1 MTFEAAQFF
10 AQAQGS
16 AAGAVST
23 GEAVAFWVLGPL
35 ALVGALGMVFAR
47 NAVHS
52 ALWLVLTMLCLGV
65 LYMVQS
71 APFLGF
77 TQIIVYTG
85 AIMMLFLFVLM
96 MVGRD
101 SSDSVVEVLR
111 GQRLWAGIGGV
122 GLAALLVS
130 GLARALTSVQSA
142 APLDPWT
149 PAGGGAGGLG
159 RLIFTDFLFPFEL
172 TSALLITAAVGA
184 MVLAY
189 GGKGRGPRLS
199 QKERANARFRG
210 ARPSPLPGP
219 GVYATANSVAVP
231 ALLPDGSV
239 APESL
244 SELLENLPAD
254 RLSEER
260 RAVAGAEPGPD
271 PHALTGEY
279 PEPEPESKSPDV
291 PTPAGGNGVHR
302 NGTGHE
308 SEHVSPEEVRQ

>member
-1 MTFEAAQFF
+1 MTLETAQFLV
-10 AQAQGS
+10 QAQG
-16 AAGAVST
+16 ATIGAGETA
-23 GEAVAFWVLGPL
+23 AFWILGPL

-52 ALWLVLTMLCLGV
+52 ALFLVLTMLCLGV
-65 LYMVQS
+65 LYMAQS
-71 APFLGF
+71 AQFLGF

-111 GQRLWAGIGGV
+111 GQRLWAGIGGI

-130 GLARALTSVQSA
+130 GLARALVDVPVA
-142 APLDPWT
+142 APLNPWT
-149 PAGGGAGGLG
+149 PQGGGAGGLG
-159 RLIFTDFLFPFEL
+159 RLIFTEYLFPFEL

-189 GGKGRGPRLS
+189 GGKGRGPKLS
-199 QKERANARFRG
+199 QKERANARFRS

-219 GVYATANSVAVP
+219 GVYATTNSVAVP

-254 RLSEER
+254 RLGEER
-260 RAVAGAEPGPD
+260 RAVAGDTAGPD
-271 PHALTGEY
+271 PHALTAGHHE
-279 PEPEPESKSPDV
+279 ESPDV
-291 PTPAGGNGVHR
+291 PEQQAAEPRTNGS
-302 NGTGHE
+302 NNGHE
-308 SEHVSPEEVRQ
+308 SEHAPSEEVRQ

>member
-1 MTFEAAQFF
+1 MTALAATQYL
-10 AQAQGS
+10 AQAQ
-16 AAGAVST
+16 GAVST
-23 GEAVAFWVLGPL
+23 GEAVVFWILGPL

-52 ALWLVLTMLCLGV
+52 ALWLVLTMLSLGV
-65 LYMVQS
+65 LYMAQS

-77 TQIIVYTG
+77 SQIIVYTG

-111 GQRLWAGIGGV
+111 GQRLWAGIGGIGFAV
-122 GLAALLVS
+122 LLVT
-130 GLARALTSVQSA
+130 GLARALVQVRPA
-142 APLDPWT
+142 APLNPWS
-149 PAGGGAGGLG
+149 PQGGGAGGLG
-159 RLIFTDFLFPFEL
+159 RLIFTDYLFPFEL
-172 TSALLITAAVGA
+172 TSALLITAALGA

-199 QKERANARFRG
+199 QKERAKARFRG
-210 ARPSPLPGP
+210 DRPSPLPGP
-219 GVYATANSVAVP
+219 GVYATSNSVATP

-254 RLSEER
+254 ELSTDR
-260 RAVAGAEPGPD
+260 RSVAGTGPGPD
-271 PHALTGEY
+271 PHALTGGKHEAAPPV
-279 PEPEPESKSPDV
+279 PEQQRTGASAERPNGSQHSESLPS
-291 PTPAGGNGVHR
+291 
-302 NGTGHE
+302 
-308 SEHVSPEEVRQ
+308 EEVRQ

>member
-1 MTFEAAQFF
+1 MLAQLL
-10 AQAQGS
+10 AQTQAQDVVG
-16 AAGAVST
+16 T
-23 GEAVAFWVLGPL
+23 GEAVVFWILGPL
-35 ALVGALGMVFAR
+35 SLLGGLGMVFAR

-52 ALWLVLTMLCLGV
+52 ALWLVLTMLSLGV
-65 LYMVQS
+65 LYMAQS

-111 GQRLWAGIGGV
+111 GQRLWAALAGV
-122 GLAALLVS
+122 GFAALLVA
-130 GLARALTSVQSA
+130 GLARALTGVRPA

-149 PAGGGAGGLG
+149 PQGGGAGGLG
-159 RLIFTDFLFPFEL
+159 RLIFTDYLFPFEL
-172 TSALLITAAVGA
+172 TSALLITAALGA

-189 GGKGRGPRLS
+189 GGKGRARRIT
-199 QKERANARFRG
+199 QREMVEARFRG
-210 ARPSPLPGP
+210 EQGRVSPLPGP
-219 GVYATANSVAVP
+219 GVYATADSVAVP

-244 SELLENLPAD
+244 SELLDNLPAD

-260 RAVAGAEPGPD
+260 RAVAGEGEEPG
-271 PHALTGEY
+271 PHALTGAEE
-279 PEPEPESKSPDV
+279 PPEEPEPER
-291 PTPAGGNGVHR
+291 TNGNGPR
-302 NGTGHE
+302 TNGNGQE
-308 SEHVSPEEVRQ
+308 SEHASPEEVRQ

>member
-1 MTFEAAQFF
+1 MTIEAAQFL
-10 AQAQGS
+10 AQAPSGV
-16 AAGAVST
+16 VST
-23 GEAVAFWVLGPL
+23 GEAVVFWVLGPL
-35 ALVGALGMVFAR
+35 TLVGALGMVFAR

-52 ALWLVLTMLCLGV
+52 ALWLALTMLSLGV

-111 GQRLWAGIGGV
+111 GQRLWAGLGGI
-122 GLAALLVS
+122 GLAVLLVS
-130 GLARALTSVQSA
+130 GLARALTAVQPA
-142 APLDPWT
+142 APLNPWT

-159 RLIFTDFLFPFEL
+159 RLIFTDYLFPFEL

-210 ARPSPLPGP
+210 DRPSPLPGP

-254 RLSEER
+254 QFGEER
-260 RAVAGAEPGPD
+260 RAVAGKAPGPD
-271 PHALTGEY
+271 PHALTGGH
-279 PEPEPESKSPDV
+279 PEETPSVPEQKNSDLPQSNGSG
-291 PTPAGGNGVHR
+291 AGRTN
-302 NGTGHE
+302 GHE
-308 SEHVSPEEVRQ
+308 SEHVSSEEVRQ